1 MARIAAVPPGEA
13 HPLIKLSY
21 WYAKRRFGE
30 VPEPFA
36 VTANHRKLFVASAI
50 HELVAEK
57 ASTMLP
63 ANTSRPR
70 CVPDSLDSR
79 LLVVRGFRHH
89 AAQAEGPGCRPAEGD
104 R

>member
-36 VTANHRKLFVASAI
+36 VTANHRKLFVASAV

-57 ASTMLP
+57 ASTTLP
-63 ANTSRPR
+63 VNIRDLAVYRSVTTPPRRCIPTTSAPPSPMPTR
-70 CVPDSLDSR
+70 
-79 LLVVRGFRHH
+79 
-89 AAQAEGPGCRPAEGD
+89 
-104 R
+104 